1 MKFQQG
7 IFPVMEFLADL
18 HVHSKFSRA
27 TARNLDLE
35 HLYIAAQWK
44 GLTVVGTGDFTH
56 PAWFAEIREKER
68 LLGWKN
74 PKTEA
79 GQPGRFV

>member
-1 MKFQQG
+1 MTIQQG
-7 IFPVMEFLADL
+7 IFPVMDFLADL

-44 GLTVVGTGDFTH
+44 GLSVVGTGDFTH
-56 PAWFAEIREKER
+56 P
-68 LLGWKN
+68 
-74 PKTEA
+74 
-79 GQPGRFV
+79 